1 MQSALRPYAT
11 AGVALV
17 GASVIAISP
26 VIATPTAIEQV
37 REDAVELS
45 ASVDPIAVFRQ
56 LIQTTITEAQTT
68 GQAIINNPAPILP
81 QLIRNQLG
89 QALNLPE
96 NLVSQLDVIPNL
108 PELLPGVAAHEIAD
122 LQALGQAGQDFLTNI
137 VDGITQGDLQAQL
150 QLAIDAAKGGD
161 FGSAFNDLA
170 ALPLVTLL
178 GHEFGNLL
186 LISTVGAT
194 LEKPIQDLTPLLPI
208 VGQPLENLG
217 NVVAA
222 LPIQAVLVGLPAITP
237 LNTTAQA
244 LGETLEGFIAA
255 AQSGDPGVAFEA
267 VVTQAAA
274 VTQAFLN
281 VAVAPDGGGL
291 VSGLQNLREAIA
303 EAIGKPAPAAFAASA
318 TALPNTTA
326 KSVTLTAPL
335 KEIAS
340 APKSSSATA
349 EQTKG
354 SATVDGATASGT
366 DTKATSGEAT
376 PTATKDNTQ
385 GRQSFHARDRSSTK
399 GGRHRADTGSFA
411 QGLRDSIKGL
421 TGLGREK
428 KSDKETSG
436 ASASK
441 SGESAS
447 SSSGSG
453 DSGSGGDSGS
463 K

>member
-1 MQSALRPYAT
+1 MQSALRPYVT

-17 GASVIAISP
+17 GASVIAVSP
-26 VIATPTAIEQV
+26 IIATPTAIEQV

-56 LIQTTITEAQTT
+56 LIQTTITEAQAT

-96 NLVSQLDVIPNL
+96 NLVRQLDVIPNL
-108 PELLPGVAAHEIAD
+108 PGLLPDVAANEIAD

-137 VDGITQGDLQAQL
+137 VDGITQGDVQAQL

-194 LEKPIQDLTPLLPI
+194 LEKPIQDLAPLLPI

-222 LPIQAVLVGLPAITP
+222 LPIQAVLVGLPAIVP

-244 LGETLEGFIAA
+244 LGETLDGFIAA
-255 AQSGDPGVAFEA
+255 AQTGDPGVAFDA

-303 EAIGKPAPAAFAASA
+303 EAIGKPAPSPFLASA
-318 TALPNTTA
+318 NALPSATA

-335 KEIAS
+335 EKGPE
-340 APKSSSATA
+340 PKALSTSGDQKT
-349 EQTKG
+349 G
-354 SATVDGATASGT
+354 SAAPTLLPRRRTPAERQLRRTRRTAPRAAICSRLEPHPQRVAGIAPTPEASPRGCGT
-366 DTKATSGEAT
+366 PSRVSPASVARRR
-376 PTATKDNTQ
+376 PT
-385 GRQSFHARDRSSTK
+385 R
-399 GGRHRADTGSFA
+399 RHRAPLHRRATKA
-411 QGLRDSIKGL
+411 VRAVQVPAIPARAVAA
-421 TGLGREK
+421 E
-428 KSDKETSG
+428 
-436 ASASK
+436 ASNHCQ
-441 SGESAS
+441 
-447 SSSGSG
+447 
-453 DSGSGGDSGS
+453 
-463 K
+463 

>member
-1 MQSALRPYAT
+1 MQAALRPYAT

-17 GASVIAISP
+17 GASVIAVSP
-26 VIATPTAIEQV
+26 IIATPTAIEQM

-56 LIQTTITEAQTT
+56 LVQTTITEAQAT
-68 GQAIINNPAPILP
+68 GQAIIDNPAPILP

-96 NLVSQLDVIPNL
+96 NLVSQLNVIPHL
-108 PELLPGVAAHEIAD
+108 PALIPDVTATEIAD

-137 VDGITQGDLQAQL
+137 VDGITQGDVQAQL

-178 GHEFGNLL
+178 GHELGNLL

-194 LEKPIQDLTPLLPI
+194 LEKPIQDLAPLLPI
-208 VGQPLENLG
+208 VGQPLQNLG

-222 LPIQAVLVGLPAITP
+222 LPIQAVLVGLPAIVP
-237 LNTTAQA
+237 VNTTAQA
-244 LGETLEGFIAA
+244 LGETLDGVIEA
-255 AQSGDPGVAFEA
+255 AQTGDPGVAFDA

-303 EAIGKPAPAAFAASA
+303 EAIGKPTPSPLLASVNALPSA
-318 TALPNTTA
+318 TAKT
-326 KSVTLTAPL
+326 VTLTAPL
-335 KEIAS
+335 EKSPEPKALTTSGDQKTVS
-340 APKSSSATA
+340 AAHDATA
-349 EQTKG
+349 AAKDSTTTTTLTDTTDSTKG
-354 SATVDGATASGT
+354 GNLVTPGT
-366 DTKATSGEAT
+366 TS
-376 PTATKDNTQ
+376 P
-385 GRQSFHARDRSSTK
+385 K

-411 QGLRDSIKGL
+411 QGLRDTIKGL
-421 TGLGREK
+421 SGLGREK
-428 KSDKETSG
+428 KSHKETSG

-441 SGESAS
+441 SDESG
-447 SSSGSG
+447 SSGSG
-453 DSGSGGDSGS
+453 SGSGGGS
-463 K
+463 EGK